1 MSGITLPD
9 EGWEYSVVDVSDNT
23 TLIYTGRC
31 LLRQMNVVVV
41 LSAHTAVIEDTGT
54 SVAGLAASA
63 AVGTVYQCGDLL
75 CKTGLTFTPNASGT
89 GTVVVVFKPLHDT
102 ANASPGPNPK

>member
-1 MSGITLPD
+1 MSGSED
-9 EGWEYSVVDVSDNT
+9 VDSGWQYSIVDVSDNT

-31 LLRQMNVVVV
+31 LLGRVFVTVA

-54 SVAGLAASA
+54 AVVGLAASS
-63 AVGTVYQCGDLL
+63 AVGTSINCGDFL

-89 GTVVVVFKPLHDT
+89 GTVTVVFKPLHDT
-102 ANASPGPNPK
+102 AKAAPWPRS